1 MGSSLIEP
9 PMPISFEPD
18 GDDVV
23 WRQTFDHPAVYLD
36 IFAIREISKSDELIR
51 RFAQAIKTN
60 GGTWMFAPATVAEFA
75 RFSDGKH
82 STQADELLRSVLPNI
97 YLAHPEAAEA
107 WGEGPFEED
116 VDRPMPAADER
127 NMDFFSRKFA
137 RTEDAAQ
144 ALQGLFAMLH
154 EHRDKMSGVLDE
166 VADRFIQTIEENRK
180 DDAFRAAA
188 KAARP
193 DGIRSR
199 VKIISGALMREWL
212 LDLNSAL
219 SRNDAL
225 DFIHAVN
232 AVNYCDLIMLDAAW
246 ERRVNA
252 LHQSIADSGIP
263 MTVAKCFSLRQNGM
277 ERFLCALEC

>member
-1 MGSSLIEP
+1 
-9 PMPISFEPD
+9 MPISFEPD

-36 IFAIREISKSDELIR
+36 IFAIREISKSVELSH
-51 RFAQAIKTN
+51 RFAQAIKSR
-60 GGTWMFAPATVAEFA
+60 GGTWMFAPPTVAEFA

-82 STQADELLRSVLPNI
+82 SSQADELLRSVLPNI
-97 YLAHPEAAEA
+97 YLSHPETAGQ
-107 WGEGPFEED
+107 WGEGPFADD
-116 VDRPMPAADER
+116 VDRPMPAADVR

-137 RTEDAAQ
+137 QTEDAAQ
-144 ALQGLFAMLH
+144 ALQGVFAMLH
-154 EHRDKMSGVLDE
+154 EHRGKMTGVLDE
-166 VADRFIQTIEENRK
+166 VADRFIQSIELNRK

-199 VKIISGALMREWL
+199 VKIISGAMMREWVL
-212 LDLNSAL
+212 GLNSVV

-232 AVNYCDLIMLDAAW
+232 AVNYCDLVMLDAAW

-263 MTVAKCFSLRQNGM
+263 MTVAQCFSLRQDGM
-277 ERFLCALEC
+277 ERFLTALEAWPAKS